1 MSSFIVEGNSEFD
14 DEFAN
19 KDKPIKLELFPMLH
33 TVITSRDPA
42 NLPFVNKLGEN
53 TYYFTTRDQKTAVTF
68 ELKFFAIIRFLTCDC
83 L

>member
-53 TYYFTTRDQKTAVTF
+53 TYYFTTRSKDNRY
-68 ELKFFAIIRFLTCDC
+68 IRIEIFRNHTILNM
-83 L
+83 